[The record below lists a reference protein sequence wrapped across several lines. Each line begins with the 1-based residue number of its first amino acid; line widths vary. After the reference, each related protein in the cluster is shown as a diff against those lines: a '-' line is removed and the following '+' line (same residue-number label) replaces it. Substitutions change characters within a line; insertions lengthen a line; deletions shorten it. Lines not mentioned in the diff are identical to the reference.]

1 METNVALVCINRII
15 YFSLAGAY
23 GLLGL
28 AIFIQLIRIQK
39 RVPEYGWT
47 TQKVDELGKIFDA
60 FARDVFSPPPPPLP
74 FFLSHSRAV
83 CTNEY
88 VFDDD
93 DGDDFLP
100 IMVYG
105 VCFSRCSTCWVFCN
119 AFTGRSYLV
128 SEQRLMTTL

>member
-60 FARDVFSPPPPPLP
+60 FARDVFSPPPPPP
-74 FFLSHSRAV
+74 PSFFSQSFEGSVYQRV
-83 CTNEY
+83 C
-88 VFDDD
+88 V
-93 DGDDFLP
+93 
-100 IMVYG
+100 
-105 VCFSRCSTCWVFCN
+105 R
-119 AFTGRSYLV
+119 
-128 SEQRLMTTL
+128 

>member
-60 FARDVFSPPPPPLP
+60 FARDVFSPPPPPFL
-74 FFLSHSRAV
+74 FFSVIRGQCVPTSMCSMMTMVMTFFPLWFMV
-83 CTNEY
+83 CA
-88 VFDDD
+88 F
-93 DGDDFLP
+93 P
-100 IMVYG
+100 G
-105 VCFSRCSTCWVFCN
+105 VPLVGFFAMRLQG
-119 AFTGRSYLV
+119 GRIWF
-128 SEQRLMTTL
+128 QNND